1 MFGELAQ
8 LAIGNLG
15 RARARLF
22 MTAGGVLVG
31 TTAVIMLIALT
42 FGLQRSAEASIGSD
56 SSLTEIQVYPAWDR
70 QMDEDV
76 PQLTMDA
83 VRAFWRIPGVAA
95 VIPVAPL
102 QSGGELI
109 AGDYRGWGEVM
120 GIDPSL
126 LPYLGAE
133 IQQGVLSLQ
142 PGEAIVGAQVSQ
154 NFYDPESEEWQ
165 PITVDV
171 MTTPVQLSVYQYTET
186 SYSQREF
193 DLKIVGQL
201 APGGFYD
208 YAILMP
214 IQEVLKM
221 NEWATGQKAD
231 PDTFTFNQIVVRA
244 ESRDVTSDVTKA
256 IRDLGYG
263 AGGIG
268 DYIDQLNNF
277 FVTMRLVLGFVGGVA
292 LLVAAF
298 GVANTMMMAILE
310 RTKEIGLMKAI
321 GATNRDVLTIF
332 LIEAGLVGL
341 SGGLAG
347 IGLSVFLQKLI
358 NNAVSTAPDPA
369 SGGFTAFLPF
379 DTSQLG
385 GNLIVIPGELLALA
399 VILATLVGLGAG
411 LFPAYRAAIM
421 QPVDALKQE

>member
-1 MFGELAQ
+1 MFGELMQ
-8 LAIGNLG
+8 LAVGNLG

-31 TTAVIMLIALT
+31 TTAVVLLIALT
-42 FGLQRSAEASIGSD
+42 FGLQRSAEASIGSN

-70 QMDEDV
+70 QMDEEV

-83 VRAFWRIPGVAA
+83 VRAFWKIRGVAS

-102 QSGGELI
+102 QTGAEMI

-133 IQQGVLSLQ
+133 IQQGVMSLQ
-142 PGEAIVGAQVSQ
+142 PGEVIVGAQVSQ
-154 NFYDPESEEWQ
+154 NFYDPEAEEWQ
-165 PITVDV
+165 PVTVDV
-171 MTTPVQLSVYQYTET
+171 MSTPMQLMIYQYTET
-186 SYSQREF
+186 TSSEREI
-193 DLKIVGQL
+193 DINIVGQL

-214 IQEVLKM
+214 IQDVLKL
-221 NEWATGQKAD
+221 NEWATGQEAD
-231 PDTFTFNQIVVRA
+231 PDTFTFNQVVVRA
-244 ESRDVTSDVTKA
+244 QSREVTSDVTKA

-268 DYIDQLNNF
+268 DYIDQLNSF
-277 FVTMRLVLGFVGGVA
+277 FVTMRLVLGVVGGVA

-321 GATNRDVLTIF
+321 GATDRDVLTVF

-341 SGGLAG
+341 SGGLSG
-347 IGLSVFLQKLI
+347 IGLSLFLQKVI
-358 NNAVSTAPDPA
+358 NNAVSSAPDRE

-385 GNLIVIPGELLALA
+385 GNLIVIPSELLVLA
-399 VILATLVGLGAG
+399 VLLATFVGLGAG
-411 LFPAYRAAIM
+411 FIPAVRAARLP
-421 QPVDALKQE
+421 PVVALKQE

>member
-1 MFGELAQ
+1 MFGELMQ
-8 LAIGNLG
+8 LAVGNLG

-31 TTAVIMLIALT
+31 TTAVVLLIALT
-42 FGLQRSAEASIGSD
+42 FGLQRSAEASIGSN

-70 QMDEDV
+70 QMDEEV

-83 VRAFWRIPGVAA
+83 VRAFWKIPGVAS

-102 QSGGELI
+102 QTGAEMI

-133 IQQGVLSLQ
+133 IQQGVMSLQ
-142 PGEAIVGAQVSQ
+142 PGEVIVGAQVSQ
-154 NFYDPESEEWQ
+154 NFYDPEAEEWQ
-165 PITVDV
+165 PVTVDV
-171 MTTPVQLSVYQYTET
+171 MSTPMQLMIYQYTET
-186 SYSQREF
+186 TSSEREI
-193 DLKIVGQL
+193 DINIVGQL

-214 IQEVLKM
+214 IQDVLKL
-221 NEWATGQKAD
+221 NEWATGQEAD
-231 PDTFTFNQIVVRA
+231 PDTFTFNQVVVRA
-244 ESRDVTSDVTKA
+244 QSREVTSDVTKA

-268 DYIDQLNNF
+268 DYIDQLNSF
-277 FVTMRLVLGFVGGVA
+277 FVTMRLVLGVVGGVA

-321 GATNRDVLTIF
+321 GATDRDVLTVF

-341 SGGLAG
+341 SGGLSG
-347 IGLSVFLQKLI
+347 IGLSLFLQKVI
-358 NNAVSTAPDPA
+358 NNAVSSAPDRE

-385 GNLIVIPGELLALA
+385 GNLIVIPSELLVLA
-399 VILATLVGLGAG
+399 VLLATFVGLGAG
-411 LFPAYRAAIM
+411 FIPAVRAARLP
-421 QPVDALKQE
+421 PVVALKQE